1 MVKKVIFNGEQ
12 VSTQFFDFFVKKLKQ
27 RSRRFS
33 YDDQTVMIA
42 EFLQE
47 WCDRNNKLVLV
58 SYDAQTEETDVNYKL
73 KLEIF
78 GFKKIF
84 TQTSGNI
91 SDALNQ
97 VSKQAI
103 NFLLRKGYKTIS
115 SLNFQG
121 SITRIMVTHI
131 KVDFNCTQQT
141 YHHNYHRFSN
151 DVVLQLTK
159 IELFCCIL
167 FLLVKFFLIK
177 LS

>member
-1 MVKKVIFNGEQ
+1 
-12 VSTQFFDFFVKKLKQ
+12 
-27 RSRRFS
+27 
-33 YDDQTVMIA
+33 MIA

-84 TQTSGNI
+84 TQTSANI

-103 NFLLRKGYKTIS
+103 NFLLRKGLY
-115 SLNFQG
+115 NFPLKSWTSDTLTVTDSKIGIDNSNKSRFQLHPVDLPPQLSPLFKRRG
-121 SITRIMVTHI
+121 SAV
-131 KVDFNCTQQT
+131 N
-141 YHHNYHRFSN
+141 
-151 DVVLQLTK
+151 
-159 IELFCCIL
+159 
-167 FLLVKFFLIK
+167 
-177 LS
+177 